1 VGVRAPGV
9 GGIVA
14 GFLAVQVGIITL
26 DANGPFVDESLYI
39 VAGLRVLE
47 GHALADGYLTWF
59 NGSPFVWPVM
69 AAVGYEAGGLAGAR
83 LIAALCSAGTLL
95 AFAKTAEQ
103 LFGTSVAR
111 WAAVAFAVNGLFMA
125 LAHFAVYDVVAL
137 TALAVSTW
145 CVTHTPMGAGSGRR
159 FPREASLW
167 LAAGGVAFAGA
178 VIAKYGHGL
187 MAVPLLG
194 LLVSAHG
201 VERAGRALAVF
212 LAVAGGILGAY
223 FWLFLGAPIP
233 ASAAAYFR
241 QTFGRSRGHIAVL
254 ELVFGIVP
262 CTLAGIGAFVT
273 WRSGQR
279 LLAATRSG
287 SWTARA
293 ACPRCRCA
301 S

>member
-1 VGVRAPGV
+1 
-9 GGIVA
+9 
-14 GFLAVQVGIITL
+14 
-26 DANGPFVDESLYI
+26 
-39 VAGLRVLE
+39 
-47 GHALADGYLTWF
+47 
-59 NGSPFVWPVM
+59 
-69 AAVGYEAGGLAGAR
+69 
-83 LIAALCSAGTLL
+83 
-95 AFAKTAEQ
+95 
-103 LFGTSVAR
+103 
-111 WAAVAFAVNGLFMA
+111 
-125 LAHFAVYDVVAL
+125 
-137 TALAVSTW
+137 
-145 CVTHTPMGAGSGRR
+145 
-159 FPREASLW
+159 
-167 LAAGGVAFAGA
+167 
-178 VIAKYGHGL
+178 
-187 MAVPLLG
+187 MAVLLLG

-254 ELVFGIVP
+254 QLVFGIVP